1 MSSPTANIATVEL
14 HWAAHTDLG
23 QRRSNN
29 EDFWG
34 VWAPGETPTSSTS
47 GVVSL
52 AESGTLLVVSDGM
65 GGAEGGEVAS
75 HFCITQ
81 LAEKLKAHRSAAD
94 PVAVLVQ
101 CFTEV
106 HDALFAK
113 AENEAG
119 LRGMGATLSAL
130 WVRSDGGA
138 FFCHVGD
145 SRVYFRHGGD
155 WQQLTEDQSV
165 GAGMVRRGEMTE
177 EDVRRLRYRSML
189 EQVMG
194 GDGAPIDPQ
203 AGRVAWSVDS
213 CFAMCS
219 DGLYGPLRENLT
231 AKLTVAFS
239 GEMTAGARGLIDAA
253 NAAGGPDNITVILA
267 RFVPKSPA

>member
-1 MSSPTANIATVEL
+1 MIPNTLLEF
-14 HWAAHTDLG
+14 AAQTDLG

-34 VWAPGETPTSSTS
+34 AWTAGEAPTTAQAGAVPLS
-47 GVVSL
+47 
-52 AESGTLLVVSDGM
+52 ESGLLLVVSDGM

-75 HFCITQ
+75 HYCITQ
-81 LAEKLKAHRSAAD
+81 LAERLKAHRSAAD
-94 PVAVLVQ
+94 PVAALVK

-113 AENEAG
+113 AEKEAD

-130 WVRSDGGA
+130 WLRPNGA
-138 FFCHVGD
+138 YYCHVGD
-145 SRVYFRHGGD
+145 SRIYHRHGGEWRQVTD
-155 WQQLTEDQSV
+155 DQSV

-177 EDVRRLRYRSML
+177 DAVRRLRYRSML

-203 AGRVAWSVDS
+203 AGRLEWTADS
-213 CFAMCS
+213 RFVLCS
-219 DGLYGPLRENLT
+219 DGLYGPLREQL
-231 AKLTVAFS
+231 AGGLDAAFR
-239 GEMTAGARGLIDAA
+239 GELEAGAKGLIDAA

-267 RFVPKSPA
+267 RFVPKSSP